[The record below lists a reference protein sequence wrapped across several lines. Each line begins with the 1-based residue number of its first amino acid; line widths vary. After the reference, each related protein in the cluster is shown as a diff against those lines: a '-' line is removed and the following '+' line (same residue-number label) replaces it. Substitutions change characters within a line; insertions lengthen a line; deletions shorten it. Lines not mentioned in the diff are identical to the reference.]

1 MSLATIPAADFAH
14 LARFASADHVRPYLM
29 GVCIEPGA
37 NVRLIATDG
46 HIMGAL
52 RLDADQGTAA
62 ASAPFILATSK
73 DLLRAC
79 KAIKGRARTIVCSPD
94 RVEVFEDYDATAP
107 GTPVYTGYKPYVDG
121 QFPDWRRVMPRVIS
135 GTRTY
140 KRGDGTIAPPVGVN
154 PELLARFAI
163 SDKNAGISFSWNDS
177 GPLLVAT
184 SDPRFIGVCMPMNG
198 STTDADILAR
208 RAHVLGEDDPAQQL
222 PQAAE

>member
-1 MSLATIPAADFAH
+1 MALATIPAADFAYI
-14 LARFASADHVRPYLM
+14 ARFASTEHVRPYLM

-52 RLDADQGTAA
+52 RLDAGQGTAA
-62 ASAPFILATSK
+62 GGTPFILATNK

-79 KAIKGRARTIVCSPD
+79 KPVKSRARTIVCSLD

-107 GTPVYTGYKPYVDG
+107 GTPVYTGHKPYVDG
-121 QFPDWRRVMPRVIS
+121 QFPDWRRVMPRAIS

-140 KRGDGTIAPPVGVN
+140 TRGDGTIAPPVGVN

-163 SDKNAGISFSWNDS
+163 SDKNSGIAFSWNDS

-208 RAHVLGEDDPAQQL
+208 RAHVLGEEAPAQQL

>member
-1 MSLATIPAADFAH
+1 MTLAIIPASDFAYI
-14 LARFASADHVRPYLM
+14 ARFASASHARPYLM

-52 RLDADQGTAA
+52 LLGGDQGTATA
-62 ASAPFILATSK
+62 GPPFILAAHK

-79 KAIKGRARTIVCSPD
+79 KAIKGRARTIVCSHD
-94 RVEVFEDYDATAP
+94 RVEVFEEYDAIAP

-121 QFPDWRRVMPRVIS
+121 QFPDWRHVMPRVIS

-140 KRGDGTIAPPVGVN
+140 TRGDGTIAPPVGVN

-163 SDKNAGISFSWNDS
+163 SDKNSGIAFSWNDS
-177 GPLLVAT
+177 GPLLIAT

-198 STTDADILAR
+198 IMTDADILAR
-208 RAHVLGEDDPAQQL
+208 RAHVLGEDAQAQQL